1 MIELLFHDQ
10 DRTRRVLD
18 NSFGSAAHQET
29 FKTGATVGADDN
41 QIGPDLFGG
50 IDDFIVGGP
59 ENPPSGWAS
68 SPVATICSIA
78 NTSSA
83 FASRF

>member
-29 FKTGATVGADDN
+29 FKTEATVGADDN

-50 IDDFIVGGP
+50 IDDFIVG
-59 ENPPSGWAS
+59 
-68 SPVATICSIA
+68 SPDPQERLGLQPCGHDLFNDQRQLRVCLTL
-78 NTSSA
+78 
-83 FASRF
+83 